1 MVARCCS
8 CLVSWAGGGPAI
20 CVILVAFV
28 AAVYSS
34 LFLEPR
40 RAVEF
45 TANMKARLLGLIW
58 HDGGDR
64 EAAEPNQLCK
74 FGQVMAR

>member
-1 MVARCCS
+1 MVVRCCS

-20 CVILVAFV
+20 CMILVAFV

-45 TANMKARLLGLIW
+45 TANMKARLLGY
-58 HDGGDR
+58 
-64 EAAEPNQLCK
+64 
-74 FGQVMAR
+74 MA